1 MKEIGYRGRFLERI
15 PGFHWFSPAIM
26 LNIALNTFRELV
38 RSRLLA
44 LIMFFSVAT
53 ILFSVVL
60 ASLSLGQTER
70 IVLDFGLSMIEVSGL
85 IAVVFVGGQMLA
97 REIEGRTIYLILSKP
112 ISRHAFVL
120 GKFYG
125 FAMVLAVI
133 YLAETAVLAGLL
145 TYEDLMPGKLFFFAA
160 FFSYLKLL
168 VTFAVVLFFSTF
180 AAPMLSILF
189 SLGVFVSSHSANA
202 VADMAEKT
210 KSAALL
216 WFSKGL
222 SVVLPNFE
230 ALSYPKKLIATDVP
244 LPDSALV
251 MATAQSALYLCVI
264 LLLAAIVF
272 SKKNFENA

>member
-1 MKEIGYRGRFLERI
+1 MKEIGYRGRLLERI
-15 PGFHWFSPAIM
+15 PEFHWFSSAIM

-70 IVLDFGLSMIEVSGL
+70 MVLDFGLSMIEISGL

-120 GKFYG
+120 GKFLG

-145 TYEDLMPGKLFFFAA
+145 VYEDLMPGKLFFFAA

-202 VADMAEKT
+202 VADMAVKT
-210 KSAALL
+210 KSAALM

-222 SVVLPNFE
+222 AVALPNFE

-244 LPDSALV
+244 LPDSAL
-251 MATAQSALYLCVI
+251 ALAAGQSALYLCLI
-264 LLLAAIVF
+264 LLFASLVF

>member
-1 MKEIGYRGRFLERI
+1 
-15 PGFHWFSPAIM
+15 M

-120 GKFYG
+120 GKFLG

-145 TYEDLMPGKLFFFAA
+145 AYEDLMPGKLFFFAA

-210 KSAALL
+210 KSVALL

-222 SVVLPNFE
+222 SVLLPNFE

-251 MATAQSALYLCVI
+251 MATAQSALYLCLI
-264 LLLAAIVF
+264 LLFASLVF

>member
-1 MKEIGYRGRFLERI
+1 MKEIGYRGRLLERI
-15 PGFHWFSPAIM
+15 PGFHWFFPAIM

-120 GKFYG
+120 GKFFG

-222 SVVLPNFE
+222 SVALPNFE

>member
-1 MKEIGYRGRFLERI
+1 MKEIGYRGRLLERI

-120 GKFYG
+120 GKFFG